1 VLRIFK
7 KIIPLLFI
15 WVSSISQ
22 NTDTIFFQNLKA
34 FYSQKSGHSIS
45 PALYTKWAQKTSSPT
60 HYVYISHSNKV
71 SNALAEDNFIYCGQ
85 DSEKAAAYSAKY
97 RKSGYSVFDYMT
109 FGTSDALIT
118 SSLLNYMAES
128 RAFVV
133 FHELTHNYFKE
144 KKISINYLLN
154 EAASDVTGVQ
164 FCKLLCSE
172 KKSLDQ
178 KKLGEQVKRLEAIY
192 FAINETVEKIA
203 ADSSKCGKYCRQ
215 ARRTI
220 KKQLKNSDAFYKDRF
235 NYPVNTAYLLKNQ
248 NYCKYYFTV
257 NDIYKQS
264 RDYAEFTER
273 LLELN
278 KKL

>member
-1 VLRIFK
+1 V
-7 KIIPLLFI
+7 
-15 WVSSISQ
+15 
-22 NTDTIFFQNLKA
+22 
-34 FYSQKSGHSIS
+34 
-45 PALYTKWAQKTSSPT
+45 LYTQWAQKTSSPN

-71 SNALAEDNFIYCGQ
+71 SNALDEDDFIYCGQ
-85 DSEKAAAYSAKY
+85 DSAKAADYSSKFS
-97 RKSGYSVFDYMT
+97 KSGYSVFDYTT

-118 SSLLNYMAES
+118 SSLLNYTPES
-128 RAFVV
+128 RTFVV

-178 KKLGEQVKRLEAIY
+178 KKLDEQVKRLETIY
-192 FAINETVEKIA
+192 LTINQTVEKIA
-203 ADSSKCGKYCRQ
+203 ADSSKCDKYCRK
-215 ARRTI
+215 ARKVI
-220 KKQLKNSDAFYKDRF
+220 KKQLKNSDSFYKDRF
-235 NYPVNTAYLLKNQ
+235 DHAVNTAYLLKNQ

-264 RDYAEFTER
+264 RDYSEFTER